1 MSECSG
7 RLFSLSSSMLG
18 LKGAPSSLISFI
30 RNMNRPSTIIQILGN
45 NSLFTCWC
53 GDGGL
58 EERKP
63 LKGEI
68 KLAALMLPSCHG
80 VLYMPSKY
88 SSKCVCCSTF
98 DILLYAALPQVF
110 PLPSMV

>member
-1 MSECSG
+1 MFG
-7 RLFSLSSSMLG
+7 YLQ
-18 LKGAPSSLISFI
+18 
-30 RNMNRPSTIIQILGN
+30 IQGN

-68 KLAALMLPSCHG
+68 KLASTDAPLVPRRIVYALQVQQQVRL
-80 VLYMPSKY
+80 
-88 SSKCVCCSTF
+88 
-98 DILLYAALPQVF
+98 LLYF
-110 PLPSMV
+110 